1 MDRQDADTAISTSTA
16 ALGDAVRS
24 QYGAVCWRRIGARL
38 EVLLITSRET
48 RRWVIPKG
56 WPISGLEPEAS
67 AAQEAYEEAGVEG
80 SPAPT
85 CIGCYAY
92 DKTLDRLSDEP
103 SSLPCVVAVYPLQ
116 VKTLRD
122 RFPERGQRRRKWFSP
137 KKAARRVAEPE
148 LQDLLAGLEALLPVP
163 DRAAGKAG
171 IKPRAPA
178 AKA

>member
-1 MDRQDADTAISTSTA
+1 MDRQDAEISNSTA
-16 ALGDAVRS
+16 ATDAAAHS
-24 QYGAVCWRRIGARL
+24 QYGALCWRRIGVRL

-48 RRWVIPKG
+48 GRWVIPKG
-56 WPISGLEPEAS
+56 WPISGLAPEAS

-80 SPAPT
+80 SPTAT
-85 CIGCYAY
+85 CIGLYAY
-92 DKTLDRLSDEP
+92 DKALDRLSDEP

-137 KKAARRVAEPE
+137 KKAARKVAEAE
-148 LQDLLAGLEALLPVP
+148 LQGLLAGLEALLPETGGK
-163 DRAAGKAG
+163 AGKAG
-171 IKPRAPA
+171 TKLRAPA